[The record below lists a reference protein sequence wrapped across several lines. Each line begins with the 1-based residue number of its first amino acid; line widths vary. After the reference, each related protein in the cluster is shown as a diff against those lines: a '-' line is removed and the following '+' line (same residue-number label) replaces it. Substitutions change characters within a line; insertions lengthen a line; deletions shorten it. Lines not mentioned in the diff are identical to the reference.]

1 MTKRFLLATLVA
13 MAGVLGYAQ
22 QTMWV
27 HTGHVHWAYNT
38 ESVGTMPYSSAS
50 LLTVLEKGF
59 TLANVDSVTVANE
72 TFADDNV
79 LVKYSNNTAEVYVAG
94 NIANHITAQVNG
106 ARVAVMQDAN
116 VASEYTYTLQGT
128 SSSGC
133 FYHSGAYKMTL
144 VLKGVNLVNPD
155 SAAINIQNSKR
166 IAVQLADGTTNTL
179 KDGTSNTKKATFLVK
194 GHAEFSKGGSLTITG
209 LKKHALACNEYM
221 EVKKTMGTITIVSS
235 VADAINV
242 AQYFQMNGGT
252 INIQS
257 CGDDGI
263 QVDAEDTADPEL
275 DGHVLIK
282 GGTLTINAS
291 AAGTKCI
298 KAEGNIDIQ
307 GGTLTLNHSGIP
319 VWDSDKSK
327 IKEAT
332 GIGTDRNLTING
344 EEAVVNVTM
353 TGNGARGMKCDSTM
367 TCTAGNITL
376 NCTGADWAYSTVDTS
391 SVRCAK
397 ADYAFI
403 LNGATMKC
411 TTTKNE
417 AIGVYSE
424 GTALISGGTL
434 TLNTYDHGIKSLGNM
449 DITGGTINY
458 TVTGPASKAVKCEGN
473 LHITGGNISGTVS
486 GGGETASDN
495 TTAASAGLKCD
506 GNMVIDGGTFNLNA
520 TGAGDKGINVDGTL
534 IINDGNITVSTTGGR
549 YGTTSSGG
557 GGPWGGGGQ
566 DNSDTHSSPKG
577 IRSEGNL
584 TINGGTI
591 KVTTTG
597 GMSGST
603 TGGGGGPG
611 QNETGA
617 EGIESKGIMT
627 INGGYIEISSYDDGL
642 NCASA
647 MYLKGGYIYVV
658 ASGNDAIDSN
668 GNMYVSGGKIFCY
681 GSEEGFDAN
690 TEGGAKLYIQ
700 SGACFMAVGATM
712 GALEGGAQL
721 SQTCKQAS
729 VSGNTWYA
737 LYSGSSVAFAAITPT
752 FSGGGGGGPWGG
764 GGSSSKTMVVSAPST
779 PALYMSV
786 TGTGTSLWSGKGY
799 TNATGGSSVT
809 LSNYTGGGSGP
820 SW

>member
-1 MTKRFLLATLVA
+1 MTKRVLLATLIA
-13 MAGVLGYAQ
+13 ITGVLGYAQ

-38 ESVGTMPYSSAS
+38 ESVGTMPYSSAN

-59 TLANVDSVTVANE
+59 TLADVDSITVANE

-79 LVKYSNNTAEVYVAG
+79 LVKYSSNTAEVYVAG

-106 ARVAVMQDAN
+106 ARVAVMQDAS

-133 FYHSGAYKMTL
+133 FYHAGAYKMTL
-144 VLKGVNLVNPD
+144 VLNGVNLTNPD

-179 KDGTSNTKKATFLVK
+179 KDSSSNSKKATFLIK
-194 GHAEFSKGGSLTITG
+194 GHAEFAKGGSLTITG

-221 EVKKTMGTITIVSS
+221 EVKKTVGTITIVSS

-263 QVDAEDTADPEL
+263 QVDAEDTTNPEE

-282 GGTLTINAS
+282 GGTLTINGS

-307 GGTLTLNHSGIP
+307 GGTLMLNHSGIP

-332 GIGTDRNLTING
+332 GMGTDRNLTING
-344 EEAVVNVTM
+344 DAAVVNITM

-367 TCTAGNITL
+367 TCTAGTIDI
-376 NCTGADWAYSTVDTS
+376 NCSGADWAYSNVDTS

-403 LNGATMKC
+403 LNGANLKV
-411 TTTKNE
+411 TTTKDE

-424 GTALISGGTL
+424 ATALISGGTL

-458 TVTGPASKAVKCEGN
+458 TITGPASKAVKCEGD

-486 GGGETASDN
+486 GGGETASDQ

-506 GNMVIDGGTFNLNA
+506 GNMVIDGGTFDLKA

-534 IINDGNITVSTTGGR
+534 TINDGNITVSTTGGR

-557 GGPWGGGGQ
+557 GGHWPGGGQ

-577 IRSEGNL
+577 MRSEGAL

-591 KVTTTG
+591 KVSATG
-597 GMSGST
+597 G
-603 TGGGGGPG
+603 
-611 QNETGA
+611 EGA

-627 INGGYIEISSYDDGL
+627 INGGYIEATTYDDAL
-642 NCASA
+642 NCASH
-647 MYLKGGYIYVV
+647 MYLKGGYIYAV
-658 ASGNDAIDSN
+658 ATGNDAIDSN
-668 GNMYVSGGKIFCY
+668 GNMYVSGGKIFCC
-681 GSEEGFDAN
+681 GSEEGMDAN
-690 TEGGAKLYIQ
+690 SEGGYTVYVQ
-700 SGACFMAVGATM
+700 SGACFMCIGGNM
-712 GALEGGAQL
+712 GAIESGAQL

-729 VSGNTWYA
+729 VTANTWYA
-737 LYSGSSVAFAAITPT
+737 LYNGSSVAFAAYTPT
-752 FSGGGGGGPWGG
+752 FSGGGGGYGPGG
-764 GGSSSKTMVVSAPST
+764 GGSSSSKTMVVTAPST
-779 PALYMSV
+779 PALYKSV
-786 TGTGTSLWSGKGY
+786 TGSGTSFWSGKGY
-799 TNATGGSSVT
+799 TNATGGSSVS
-809 LSNYTGGGSGP
+809 LSTYSGGGGWGP
-820 SW
+820 GW

>member
-1 MTKRFLLATLVA
+1 MKKKLLLAA
-13 MAGVLGYAQ
+13 MITMVGVLGYAQ

-38 ESVGTMPYSSAS
+38 DAVGNMPYTSAN

-59 TLANVDSVTVANE
+59 TLADVDSVTVAAE
-72 TFADDNV
+72 KFADDNV

-106 ARVAVMQDAN
+106 ARVAVMQDAT

-133 FYHSGAYKMTL
+133 FYHAGAYKMTL
-144 VLKGVNLVNPD
+144 VLNGVNLVNPD

-179 KDGTSNTKKATFLVK
+179 KDGTSNTKKAAFLVK

-221 EVKKTMGTITIVSS
+221 EVKKTVGTITIVSS

-252 INIQS
+252 VNIQS
-257 CGDDGI
+257 AGDDGL
-263 QVDAEDTADPEL
+263 QVDAEDTANPEE

-298 KAEGNIDIQ
+298 KAEGNVDIQ
-307 GGTLTLNHSGIP
+307 GGTLTLKHTGIP

-344 EEAVVNVTM
+344 EEAVVNITM

-367 TCTAGNITL
+367 TCTAGNIDI
-376 NCTGADWAYSTVDTS
+376 NCSGADWAYSNVDTS

-403 LNGATMKC
+403 LNGATMKV
-411 TTTKNE
+411 TTTKDE

-434 TLNTYDHGIKSLGNM
+434 TLNTYDHGIKCLGNM
-449 DITGGTINY
+449 EITGGTINY
-458 TVTGPASKAVKCEGN
+458 TINGAASKAIKAESD
-473 LHITGGNISGTVS
+473 LHITGGSISGTVS
-486 GGGETASDN
+486 GGGETKN
-495 TTAASAGLKCD
+495 NEASACAGIKCG
-506 GNMVIDGGTFNLNA
+506 GNTVIDGGTFNLNA
-520 TGAGDKGINVDGTL
+520 TGAGGKGMSLDGTL
-534 IINDGNITVSTTGGR
+534 VINDGNITISTTGGR
-549 YGTTSSGG
+549 YGTSS
-557 GGPWGGGGQ
+557 
-566 DNSDTHSSPKG
+566 SSALRCSPKG
-577 IRSEGNL
+577 IKCDGNI

-597 GMSGST
+597 GMSGSS

-617 EGIESKGIMT
+617 EGIESKAIMT
-627 INGGYIEISSYDDGL
+627 INGGYIEVSSYDDGL
-642 NCASA
+642 NCAST
-647 MYLKGGYIYVV
+647 MYLKGGYLYVV
-658 ASGNDAIDSN
+658 ATGNDAIDSN

-700 SGACFMAVGATM
+700 SGACFMAIGASM
-712 GALEGGAQL
+712 GALENNAQI

-729 VSGNTWYA
+729 VSSNTWYA
-737 LYSGSSVAFAAITPT
+737 LYNGSSVAFAAITPT
-752 FSGGGGGGPWGG
+752 FSGGGGFP
-764 GGSSSKTMVVSAPST
+764 GSSSSTKTMVVTAPST
-779 PALYMSV
+779 PALYKSV

-809 LSNYTGGGSGP
+809 LSNYSGGSGP
-820 SW
+820 GPGW

>member
-1 MTKRFLLATLVA
+1 MRKRFLLATLIA

-22 QTMWV
+22 QTMWI

-38 ESVGTMPYSSAS
+38 DAVGTMPYSSAS

-59 TLANVDSVTVANE
+59 TLADVDSVTVVSE

-106 ARVAVMQDAN
+106 ARVAVMQDAD
-116 VASEYTYTLQGT
+116 VATEYTYTLQGT

-133 FYHSGAYKMTL
+133 FYHAGAYKMTL
-144 VLKGVNLVNPD
+144 ALNGVNLVNPD

-179 KDGTSNTKKATFLVK
+179 ADGTSNTKKAAFLVK
-194 GHAEFSKGGSLTITG
+194 GHAEFAKGGSLTITG
-209 LKKHALACNEYM
+209 NKKHALACNEYM
-221 EVKKTMGTITIVSS
+221 EVKKTVGTITITSS

-242 AQYFQMNGGT
+242 TQYFQMNGGT

-263 QVDAEDTADPEL
+263 QVDAEDTAIPEE

-282 GGTLTINAS
+282 GGTLTINGS

-298 KAEGNIDIQ
+298 KAEGNVDIQ
-307 GGTLTLNHSGIP
+307 GGTLTLKHTGIP
-319 VWDSDKSK
+319 VWDADKSK

-344 EEAVVNVTM
+344 EAAVVNITM

-367 TCTAGNITL
+367 TCTAGNIDI
-376 NCTGADWAYSTVDTS
+376 NCSGADWAHSNVDTS

-403 LNGATMKC
+403 LNGATMKV
-411 TTTKNE
+411 TATKDE

-424 GTALISGGTL
+424 GTALISDGTL

-458 TVTGPASKAVKCEGN
+458 TVTGPASKAVKCEGD

-486 GGGETASDN
+486 GGGETASDQ

-534 IINDGNITVSTTGGR
+534 TINDGNITVSTTGGR
-549 YGTTSSGG
+549 YGTTSSSGG
-557 GGPWGGGGQ
+557 GGHWPGGGQ
-566 DNSDTHSSPKG
+566 DNSDTHSSPKA
-577 IRSEGNL
+577 IRCEGNM

-597 GMSGST
+597 GVSG
-603 TGGGGGPG
+603 TGGGGGMGPG
-611 QNETGA
+611 ENETGA
-617 EGIESKGIMT
+617 EGLESKGTMT
-627 INGGYIEISSYDDGL
+627 INGGYIEATTYDDAI
-642 NCASA
+642 NCASH
-647 MYLKGGYIYVV
+647 MYLKGGYIYAV
-658 ASGNDAIDSN
+658 ATGNDAIDSN
-668 GNMYVSGGKIFCY
+668 GNMYISGGYIICS
-681 GSEEGFDAN
+681 GSEMGFDAN
-690 TEGGAKLYIQ
+690 SEGGYKVYVQ
-700 SGACFMAVGATM
+700 SGACFMCIGGNM
-712 GALEGGAQL
+712 GTIESGAQL

-737 LYSGSSVAFAAITPT
+737 LYNGSSVAFAAYTPT
-752 FSGGGGGGPWGG
+752 FSSGGGGWGG
-764 GGSSSKTMVVSAPST
+764 SSKTMVVTAPST
-779 PALYMSV
+779 PALYKSV
-786 TGTGTSLWSGKGY
+786 TGTGTSFWSGKGY
-799 TNATGGSSVT
+799 SNASGGSNVT
-809 LSNYTGGGSGP
+809 LSNYSGGGGGP
-820 SW
+820 F

>member
-1 MTKRFLLATLVA
+1 MRKRFLLATLIA

-22 QTMWV
+22 QTMWI

-59 TLANVDSVTVANE
+59 TLADVDSVTVASE

-79 LVKYSNNTAEVYVAG
+79 LVKYNNNVADVYVAG
-94 NIANHITAQVNG
+94 NIANHITAQVTG
-106 ARVAVMQDAN
+106 ARVAVMQDAE
-116 VASEYTYTLQGT
+116 VATEYTYTLQGT
-128 SSSGC
+128 SNSGC
-133 FYHSGAYKMTL
+133 FYHAGAYKMTL
-144 VLKGVNLVNPD
+144 VMNGVNLVNPD

-179 KDGTSNTKKATFLVK
+179 ADGASNTKKAAFLVK

-209 LKKHALACNEYM
+209 NKKHALACNEYM
-221 EVKKTMGTITIVSS
+221 EVKKTVGTITIVSA

-263 QVDAEDTADPEL
+263 QVDAEDTAVAEL

-282 GGTLTINAS
+282 GGSLTINGS

-298 KAEGNIDIQ
+298 KAEGNVDIQ
-307 GGTLTLNHSGIP
+307 GGTLTLKHTGIP
-319 VWDSDKSK
+319 VWDADKSK

-332 GIGTDRNLTING
+332 GIGSDRNLTING
-344 EEAVVNVTM
+344 EEAVVNITM

-367 TCTAGNITL
+367 TCTAGNIDI
-376 NCTGADWAYSTVDTS
+376 NCSGADWAYSNVDTS

-403 LNGATMKC
+403 LDGATMKV
-411 TTTKNE
+411 TTTKDE

-434 TLNTYDHGIKSLGNM
+434 TLNTYDHGIKTLGNM
-449 DITGGTINY
+449 DITGGTITY
-458 TVTGPASKAVKCEGN
+458 TVTGPASKAVKCEGD

-486 GGGETASDN
+486 GGGETATDQ

-506 GNMVIDGGTFNLNA
+506 GNMVIDGGTFDLKA

-534 IINDGNITVSTTGGR
+534 TINDGNITVSTTGGR

-557 GGPWGGGGQ
+557 GGWPGGGQ
-566 DNSDTHSSPKG
+566 DNSDTHSSPKA
-577 IRSEGNL
+577 IRCEGNM

-597 GMSGST
+597 GVSGS
-603 TGGGGGPG
+603 TGGGGMGG
-611 QNETGA
+611 QQETGA
-617 EGIESKGIMT
+617 EGLESKSTIT
-627 INGGYIEISSYDDGL
+627 INGGYIEATTYDDAI
-642 NCASA
+642 NCASH
-647 MYLKGGYIYVV
+647 MYLKGGYIYAV
-658 ASGNDAIDSN
+658 ATGNDAIDSN
-668 GNMYVSGGKIFCY
+668 GNMYISGGYIICC
-681 GSEEGFDAN
+681 GSEMGFDAN
-690 TEGGAKLYIQ
+690 SEGGYKVYVQ
-700 SGACFMAVGATM
+700 SGACFMCIGGNM
-712 GALEGGAQL
+712 GTIESGAQL

-729 VSGNTWYA
+729 VSANTWYA
-737 LYSGSSVAFAAITPT
+737 LYNGSSVAFAAYTPT
-752 FSGGGGGGPWGG
+752 FSGGGGGWGG
-764 GGSSSKTMVVSAPST
+764 GGSSSKTMVVTAPSS
-779 PALYMSV
+779 PALYKSV
-786 TGTGTSLWSGKGY
+786 TGTGTSFWTGKGY
-799 TNATGGSSVT
+799 SNATGGSSVT
-809 LSNYTGGGSGP
+809 LSNYSGGGGGP
-820 SW
+820 GW